1 MASPKNKEPQ
11 EGAEKE
17 KENGWEDYPQGP
29 VPPHRWDDERRPAG
43 CRDVREVHQAALEA
57 ARPQDQAWG
66 RGVPWRR
73 RDLPVRRWGPADQQ
87 GALRCSGRLAP
98 EDGCGPP
105 LACHRG
111 HRYPHRGW
119 GQERPG
125 DVRHRLAI
133 GNTAL
138 AVRGCG
144 EWLGTLP
151 IHHIYIWP
159 WQGVYIMKYTFTT
172 ENGTEKTINIP
183 DEVFVQGRKEGLSNR
198 ETIERYLSDEGYIV
212 DPTVVELT
220 AKAKA
225 NGAGV
230 RAKGTTRKKP
240 TRKPDDVKRM
250 LVQTLFE
257 CIDELGMTKN
267 VEVTNIER
275 MIAFSIGD
283 DNFELTLSKKRK
295 PKA

>member
-1 MASPKNKEPQ
+1 
-11 EGAEKE
+11 
-17 KENGWEDYPQGP
+17 
-29 VPPHRWDDERRPAG
+29 
-43 CRDVREVHQAALEA
+43 
-57 ARPQDQAWG
+57 
-66 RGVPWRR
+66 
-73 RDLPVRRWGPADQQ
+73 
-87 GALRCSGRLAP
+87 
-98 EDGCGPP
+98 
-105 LACHRG
+105 
-111 HRYPHRGW
+111 
-119 GQERPG
+119 
-125 DVRHRLAI
+125 
-133 GNTAL
+133 
-138 AVRGCG
+138 
-144 EWLGTLP
+144 
-151 IHHIYIWP
+151 
-159 WQGVYIMKYTFTT
+159 MKYTFTT

-240 TRKPDDVKRM
+240 TRKPDEVKRM
-250 LVQTLFE
+250 LIAGLYDYL
-257 CIDELGMTKN
+257 CGLGETDVAKINMIHS
-267 VEVTNIER
+267 VEVTNVER